1 MKFFSKFFLSLVA
14 LLTACGSGDVDS
26 VFEQPQLVAVD
37 STNDRLFVL
46 EDEGILFALTASTQ
60 ESIGDQPLVNDETQT
75 DIFDLLPATPT
86 TMTAMSDGSN
96 SRLFITGL
104 QANDDGDSVLNQ
116 ILVLD
121 FDGTTFTEADFS
133 PITVGDGDDT
143 TDNTGD
149 LLGGLEVD
157 EGMSRIY
164 ITNSS
169 LSQLLVFNTDDGSQV
184 GAAIAVTGIPN
195 RMSLDDNRLY
205 VANSDDDEANQVIT
219 VVNTDDLSTT
229 QIDLDAPLDDISVVS
244 TDSGTLLLAKQ
255 SNAQRVFVQEVD
267 TATFAASTDIPAGDD
282 SVSEGEINSTL
293 GITGSV
299 GGIVATKDSSGNFYG
314 YVPQSDGNVVIL
326 NMATDLSSFT
336 ATENETVLRIFE
348 SLDLL
353 VDSSGNGQFI
363 FMTAS
368 GTGDLLFV
376 QVGSDDLDIIF

>member
-1 MKFFSKFFLSLVA
+1 MKFLITFFISVVFY
-14 LLTACGSGDVDS
+14 LTACGSGGTDS

-75 DIFDLLPATPT
+75 EIFDLLPPTPT
-86 TMTAMSDGSN
+86 GMTAMASGSS

-104 QANDDGDSVLNQ
+104 MANVDGDSVLNQ

-133 PITVGDGDDT
+133 PITVGDGDDA

-149 LLGGLEVD
+149 ILGGMEVD
-157 EGMSRIY
+157 EDNSQIYVTNTSRA
-164 ITNSS
+164 
-169 LSQLLVFNTDDGSQV
+169 QLLVFNTSDGSQV
-184 GAAIAVTGIPN
+184 GTAIAIMGVPN
-195 RMSLDDNRLY
+195 RMSLDGNRLY
-205 VANSDDDEANQVIT
+205 VANSDDDEANQLIT

-267 TATFAASTDIPAGDD
+267 ATTLAAATDIAAGDD

-299 GGIVATKDSSGNFYG
+299 GGIIGSKDSSGNLYG

-326 NMATDLSSFT
+326 NISSDLSSFT
-336 ATENETVLRIFE
+336 ATENETVIRIFE
-348 SLDLL
+348 SIDLL
-353 VDSSGNGQFI
+353 VDSSGNGQFV